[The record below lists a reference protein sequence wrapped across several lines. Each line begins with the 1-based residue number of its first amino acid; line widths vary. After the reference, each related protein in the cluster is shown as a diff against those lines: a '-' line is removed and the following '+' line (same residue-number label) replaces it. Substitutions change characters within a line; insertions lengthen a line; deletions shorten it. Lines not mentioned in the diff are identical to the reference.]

1 MANLPTSLNWLED
14 FGEKALATP
23 VLQNTHLNS
32 MVGSASLFKKPR
44 FGVSFSQF
52 SCTFET
58 KSGPCG
64 KVFPRSCDLKCVHQ
78 KSKGI
83 GLTWLFRKHLKNH
96 TRPIACKHF
105 PLCKLRF
112 PTLKDRDRHI
122 NSRHE
127 AYDGLLRYC
136 CALASCWFSIE
147 NVISHAIRY
156 DRYDAGFAR
165 KDAWQS
171 HMTTHKLSREQI
183 REIRTKGIPTL
194 VLKQGKWERGHLD
207 TVQRTSKRQEEATE
221 AINKAPARINGDSQ
235 WNSEKIQC

>member
-78 KSKGI
+78 KSK
-83 GLTWLFRKHLKNH
+83 LK
-96 TRPIACKHF
+96 
-105 PLCKLRF
+105 
-112 PTLKDRDRHI
+112 RDWP
-122 NSRHE
+122 NM
-127 AYDGLLRYC
+127 
-136 CALASCWFSIE
+136 
-147 NVISHAIRY
+147 VI
-156 DRYDAGFAR
+156 
-165 KDAWQS
+165 
-171 HMTTHKLSREQI
+171 
-183 REIRTKGIPTL
+183 
-194 VLKQGKWERGHLD
+194 
-207 TVQRTSKRQEEATE
+207 
-221 AINKAPARINGDSQ
+221 
-235 WNSEKIQC
+235 